1 MIGIS
6 RKDTRYMISGKNAIT
21 NITTVL
27 GSCRMLII
35 KALLMVPMIVL
46 SNLAS
51 TGNTYSVV
59 QITSTAAA
67 MIRITSTLLNCI
79 PDLVIM

>member
-1 MIGIS
+1 
-6 RKDTRYMISGKNAIT
+6 MISGKNAIT

-35 KALLMVPMIVL
+35 KAFLMVPMIVL

-51 TGNTYSVV
+51 TGNTYSAV